1 MHPDKIHTAM
11 ECGES
16 TPSVLSKLA
25 SDILRYFSD
34 DLKKADTIVD
44 EMERK
49 QLAQGILRWAVVVGA
64 GGNANGLSV
73 ADNKNE
79 SRMD

>member
-1 MHPDKIHTAM
+1 MHSDKIHVAM
-11 ECGES
+11 TGGES

-34 DLKKADTIVD
+34 DLKRAGTIVD

-49 QLAQGILRWAVVVGA
+49 QLERCILRWAEAAEGRVG
-64 GGNANGLSV
+64 
-73 ADNKNE
+73 E
-79 SRMD
+79 